1 MNFEEF
7 TRELADCHPEGE
19 NNLAVRVITLAGEI
33 AEFLVEEGKDGD
45 IPSEATIEELGDCFA
60 AAVYLRRL
68 AGGSGYKDRYCLLSA
83 IADLNKYTRDILIY
97 GIRGLDRVGLHMT
110 LNKVLVMLKSY
121 DYASSAMEGAVKK
134 QRELWFPQDL
144 FDLQFKCP
152 KCGSFM
158 FGSSTNSDGSLTR
171 NCHGN
176 EKWKCEFEFH
186 ESEDG
191 KYFGPRE
198 G

>member
-19 NNLAVRVITLAGEI
+19 KDLAVRVITLAGEI

-45 IPSEATIEELGDCFA
+45 IPSDATIEELGDCFA

-68 AGGSGYKDRYCLLSA
+68 VGGCGYKDRYCLLSA
-83 IADLNKYTRDILIY
+83 IADLNKYSRDILVL
-97 GIRGLDRVGLHMT
+97 GRVNGWDRMGLHMT

-134 QRELWFPQDL
+134 QRELWVE
-144 FDLQFKCP
+144 
-152 KCGSFM
+152 
-158 FGSSTNSDGSLTR
+158 SL
-171 NCHGN
+171 
-176 EKWKCEFEFH
+176 
-186 ESEDG
+186 
-191 KYFGPRE
+191 
-198 G
+198 